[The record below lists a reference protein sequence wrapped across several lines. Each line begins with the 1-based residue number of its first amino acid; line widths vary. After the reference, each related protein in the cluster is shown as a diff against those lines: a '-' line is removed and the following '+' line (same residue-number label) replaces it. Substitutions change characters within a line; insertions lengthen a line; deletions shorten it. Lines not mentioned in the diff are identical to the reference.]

1 MGFFDII
8 TILLLTWG
16 LYKGVS
22 NGLLKELASIVGIIL
37 GIWGAIEL
45 SGLIAK
51 ILNEYTNWPE
61 NYLKTASFG
70 VVLVLIIVLV
80 NYGGN
85 KITVALDK
93 TAFLKTFNKVSGGL
107 FGVIKYCII
116 IGSVVFF
123 FDTATNVVNLI
134 PKEEKKQSHSYQI
147 LRSVGAVVFSEILKD
162 ELKKPE
168 DGLKIKS
175 PTEWF

>member
-8 TILLLTWG
+8 TILILTWG

-22 NGLLKELASIVGIIL
+22 NGLLVEIASIIGIIL

-45 SGLIAK
+45 SGLVAK
-51 ILNEYTNWPE
+51 IIHQYTDWPE

-70 VVLVLIIVLV
+70 IVLV
-80 NYGGN
+80 AIILLVTYGGK
-85 KITVALDK
+85 KITLALDN
-93 TAFLKTFNKVSGGL
+93 TSFLKTFNKVSGGA
-107 FGVIKYCII
+107 FGVLKYCII

-134 PKEEKKQSHSYQI
+134 PNDEKKQSHAYQI

-168 DGLKIKS
+168 DGLKIKA
-175 PTEWF
+175 PNEWF